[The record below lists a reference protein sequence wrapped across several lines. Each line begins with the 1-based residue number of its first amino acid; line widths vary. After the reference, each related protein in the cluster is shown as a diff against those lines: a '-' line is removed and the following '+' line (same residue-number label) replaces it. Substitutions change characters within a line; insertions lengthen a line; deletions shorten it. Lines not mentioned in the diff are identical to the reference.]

1 MLRLARELEC
11 RRGLA
16 LVEGVMS
23 ATETA
28 SREQNQDRSRGRP
41 HVILR
46 LGLVGTVMA
55 VTFLFSPLAA
65 AQTPGTAT
73 IGAPAPGDVLR
84 GVVQVQGTVDA
95 DGFASADLAFAYESD
110 DTNTWFLIGEIDRPI
125 SNAELGTWDTSV
137 ISDGDYVLRLRV
149 SSLAATEFETKVTV
163 QVRNYT
169 APVLAAPSATPTEAL
184 VMGVPTPMV
193 VVASPTSARV
203 TPVAPTPLPANP
215 AAISADAVYAGFG
228 RAALL
233 VTALV
238 LMVGIAILRRRG

>member
-1 MLRLARELEC
+1 V
-11 RRGLA
+11 GP
-16 LVEGVMS
+16 
-23 ATETA
+23 
-28 SREQNQDRSRGRP
+28 P
-41 HVILR
+41 HVLLR
-46 LGLVGTVMA
+46 MGSVVTVLV
-55 VTFLFSPLAA
+55 VTLLFSPLAA
-65 AQTPGTAT
+65 AQTQGTAT

-84 GVVQVQGTVDA
+84 GVVQVQGTTDA
-95 DGFASADLAFAYESD
+95 EGFASADLAFAYESD

-137 ISDGDYVLRLRV
+137 ITDGDYVLRLRV
-149 SSLAATEFETKVTV
+149 SSLAGTQFETKVTV

-169 APVLAAPSATPTEAL
+169 APVLAVPPATPTEAL

-193 VVASPTSARV
+193 VVASPTSAPV
-203 TPVAPTPLPANP
+203 TPVAPTLLPTNP

-228 RAALL
+228 RGALL